1 MKKEMTQIKADLILL
16 VVATFWGSGYVVTKV
31 AMEITTPIQFSTY
44 RFTIAA
50 ILAIVFFYK
59 KLRNAEKGDWV
70 AGILMG
76 FFLTISMLFQTIGLK
91 YTGAGKGVF
100 IASAFVIMVP
110 FFYWIIG
117 KVKPK
122 LKIINAA
129 VLMLIGLAIMSFDT
143 SGLGGLNKGDLYML
157 ASAVTFAI
165 HTTIIGIYAPKRD
178 PFLLSGIQF
187 ITSSILFLL
196 MTPFDAGRGPI
207 TPEVIGP
214 VVFSGIVVTFLCFLG
229 QVYCQKYTS
238 PSQAA
243 IIINLETIMG
253 SIIAVIFL
261 HESYDAKMIL
271 SFAIIFASVM
281 VAEVSWKELIE
292 TVRVKFKS

>member
-129 VLMLIGLAIMSFDT
+129 VL
-143 SGLGGLNKGDLYML
+143 LNTKH
-157 ASAVTFAI
+157 F
-165 HTTIIGIYAPKRD
+165 HR
-178 PFLLSGIQF
+178 
-187 ITSSILFLL
+187 
-196 MTPFDAGRGPI
+196 
-207 TPEVIGP
+207 
-214 VVFSGIVVTFLCFLG
+214 
-229 QVYCQKYTS
+229 
-238 PSQAA
+238 
-243 IIINLETIMG
+243 
-253 SIIAVIFL
+253 
-261 HESYDAKMIL
+261 
-271 SFAIIFASVM
+271 
-281 VAEVSWKELIE
+281 
-292 TVRVKFKS
+292 